1 MNERAEE
8 MFKITL
14 SPIDRRP
21 PRILV
26 ADDDPVI
33 RLLVTAIIEKEGYTP
48 VVVEDGRE
56 AYRILQSDSD
66 FKAAIFDMMMP
77 HLEGVEIIRHMRTEK
92 RLMRIPVMLITS
104 ERDLKLMA
112 ESFAAGA
119 TVFLPKPF
127 TTGQLRLMLLMLLDK
142 SEGAGPPLHCAQA
155 AAERPAK
162 HGAG

>member
-1 MNERAEE
+1 
-8 MFKITL
+8 MFEITL

-21 PRILV
+21 SRILV

-56 AYRILQSDSD
+56 AYRVLQSDSD

-112 ESFAAGA
+112 ESF
-119 TVFLPKPF
+119 
-127 TTGQLRLMLLMLLDK
+127 R
-142 SEGAGPPLHCAQA
+142 SE
-155 AAERPAK
+155 ERRVGKA
-162 HGAG
+162 